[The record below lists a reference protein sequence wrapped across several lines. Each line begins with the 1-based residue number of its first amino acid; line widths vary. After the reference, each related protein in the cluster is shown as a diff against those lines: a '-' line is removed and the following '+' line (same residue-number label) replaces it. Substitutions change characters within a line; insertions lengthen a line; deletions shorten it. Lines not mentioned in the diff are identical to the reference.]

1 MSMMGLNKIT
11 DRILAD
17 AQAEADRILAE
28 AEADCNRRRAE
39 YEAEAEK
46 IRDTL
51 TADAER
57 DAKDLIARAKAS
69 AATQKRN
76 ILLQRKSELM
86 DSVFVTTLE
95 NVLSMETEPYTTLLI
110 GLLTACLWEQIR
122 SEQENLALYGEED
135 ALAPDQYEVLM
146 NARDRERCG
155 AAVIEGACKRLAGKV
170 LEEKLALVTLSDSTV
185 SIDGGFVLR
194 CGSMEMNCSLS
205 LLFAQLREEMETE
218 VGQALFAP
226 RKQN

>member
-28 AEADCNRRRAE
+28 AEAECAQKRAE
-39 YEAEAEK
+39 YENKAEA

-51 TADAER
+51 SAEAER
-57 DAKDLIARAKAS
+57 DAKELIARAKSS

-76 ILLQRKSELM
+76 FLLQRRSELM
-86 DSVFVTTLE
+86 DSVFSDALANVNALE
-95 NVLSMETEPYTTLLI
+95 LDKYTDLLV
-110 GLLTACLWEQIR
+110 GLLTACLWEQLAT
-122 SEQENLALYGEED
+122 EQTNRALYGEED
-135 ALAPDQYEVLM
+135 AAEPAQYEVLM
-146 NARDRERCG
+146 NQRDRDRCG
-155 AAVIEGACKRLAGKV
+155 AEVLEGARRRLAGKASD
-170 LEEKLALVTLSDSTV
+170 EKLAALVLSEQTV
-185 SIDGGFVLR
+185 AIDGGLILR
-194 CGSMEMNCSLS
+194 CGSMEVNCSLA
-205 LLFAQLREEMETE
+205 LLFAQLRGELETA

>member
-1 MSMMGLNKIT
+1 MSMTGLNKIT

-17 AQAEADRILAE
+17 AQAEAD
-28 AEADCNRRRAE
+28 CSRRRAE
-39 YEAEAEK
+39 YEAEAER

-57 DAKDLIARAKAS
+57 DAKDLIARAKSS

-76 ILLQRKSELM
+76 VLLQCKSDLM
-86 DSVFVTTLE
+86 DSVFSTTYE
-95 NVLSMETEPYTTLLI
+95 NLLAMETEPYTTLQV

-122 SEQENLALYGEED
+122 TENASRALYGEED
-135 ALAPDQYEVLM
+135 EPAVDCYEVLM

-155 AAVIEGACKRLAGKV
+155 TAVVEGACKRLAGKV
-170 LEEKLALVTLSDSTV
+170 SEEKLALVTLSDSCV
-185 SIDGGFVLR
+185 AIDGGFVLR
-194 CGSMEMNCSLS
+194 CGSMEINCSLS

-218 VGQALFAP
+218 VGVALFSP